1 LRSRAKSTFSA
12 SEESSLDFDY
22 TNSALLEGEESYQEI
37 PPRKQP
43 KHYEELLRGEKSEL
57 LADNQSSA
65 GNPHDRRLLGIDHR
79 KISHVSKSV
88 ESSSPLDYLI
98 SGSHH
103 HLQDL
108 GQREKTMGNFLKTT
122 DSSPA
127 SDNPH
132 SHSEFLNKK
141 DLCADVILH
150 SRSEICAEILDG
162 IKGSAANRQ
171 YLQRLLSLG
180 TPQRPSIPKIAELP
194 SESEYPGPLQLSG
207 NDHSAGTSH
216 RNQLELQVDSVAG
229 NQSSVENPH
238 DQEQLGLRARENPNF
253 SSMAGSSLDSDY
265 PDSVLP
271 ES

>member
-1 LRSRAKSTFSA
+1 LKS
-12 SEESSLDFDY
+12 
-22 TNSALLEGEESYQEI
+22 
-37 PPRKQP
+37 
-43 KHYEELLRGEKSEL
+43 
-57 LADNQSSA
+57 
-65 GNPHDRRLLGIDHR
+65 
-79 KISHVSKSV
+79 
-88 ESSSPLDYLI
+88 
-98 SGSHH
+98 
-103 HLQDL
+103 
-108 GQREKTMGNFLKTT
+108 T

-271 ES
+271 ESYERSVGTSLRNQLDVHDEIFAGNQTRVKNTHFRQLESFCNHLGFFLKKVSTPSRFFAIFFVGVCALLSICVFHLQYLIWIGKMQLVNGRVLVVL